1 MAVIMTKTHFAGVT
15 LVLSTILFV
24 VFLIYLPVEI
34 AGIRTG
40 NLPFLIINSGLLSI
54 TCSIMIAFGLI
65 VIFKKENVLSQIAI
79 LKRFR
84 HLLFL
89 MVKRDFTT
97 RYRRS
102 VLGIL
107 WSLLNPLLT
116 MLVLTLVFS
125 TIFRFDIPNFPVYL
139 LSGQLIF
146 SFFSESTTLAMGSII
161 GGAGIIKKVYVPK
174 YIFPVSRVL
183 SSMVNLFFSFIAFLF
198 VVFVTR
204 APLHWTIILVPIPI
218 LYTLVF
224 SFGVALLLSSL
235 AVFFRDLTYIYGI
248 MITLL
253 TFLTPLFYPVSML
266 PDQVF
271 YLIHLNPLFHY
282 VTYFRALAIDGV
294 LPGLWENIICT
305 GFALGALCFG
315 LYVSVLQQDKY
326 ILYL

>member
-1 MAVIMTKTHFAGVT
+1 MTKTHFAGVT

-34 AGIRTG
+34 AGVRTS

-65 VIFKKENVLSQIAI
+65 VIFKKENVVSQIAI
-79 LKRFR
+79 FKRFR

-125 TIFRFDIPNFPVYL
+125 TIFRWDIPNFPVYL
-139 LSGQLIF
+139 LSGQLVF

-204 APLHWTIILVPIPI
+204 APLHWTMILVPIPI

-224 SFGVALLLSSL
+224 SFGVGLLLSSL

-266 PDQVF
+266 PDRVF

-282 VTYFRALAIDGV
+282 VTYFRTLALDGAI
-294 LPGLWENIICT
+294 PGLWENIICT
-305 GFALGALCFG
+305 GFSLGALCFG

>member
-1 MAVIMTKTHFAGVT
+1 MTKTHFAGIT

-40 NLPFLIINSGLLSI
+40 NLAFLIIHSGFLSI

-65 VIFKKENVLSQIAI
+65 VIFKKENVVSQIAI
-79 LKRFR
+79 FKRFR
-84 HLLFL
+84 HLLIL

-102 VLGIL
+102 VLGVL

-125 TIFRFDIPNFPVYL
+125 TIFRFGIPNFPVYL

-198 VVFVTR
+198 VVFATR
-204 APLHWTIILVPIPI
+204 APLHWTIFLIPIPI
-218 LYTLVF
+218 LYTLIF
-224 SFGVALLLSSL
+224 SFGIALLLSSL

-253 TFLTPLFYPVSML
+253 TFLTPLFYPVDIL
-266 PDQVF
+266 PDRVF
-271 YLIHLNPLFHY
+271 YLIHLNPMFHY
-282 VTYFRALAIDGV
+282 VTYFRSLAIDGAI
-294 LPGLWENIICT
+294 PGLWENIICT

>member
-1 MAVIMTKTHFAGVT
+1 MTKTHFVGIT
-15 LVLSTILFV
+15 IVLSIILFI
-24 VFLIYLPVEI
+24 VFLIYLPIEI
-34 AGIRTG
+34 AGVRAG
-40 NLPFLIINSGLLSI
+40 NLVFLMINAGFLAL
-54 TCSIMIAFGLI
+54 TCAIMTVFGLI
-65 VIFKKENVLSQIAI
+65 LILKKENLIEQIAVF
-79 LKRFR
+79 KRFR
-84 HLLFL
+84 HLMLL

-125 TIFRFDIPNFPVYL
+125 TLFRFDIPNFPAYL

-146 SFFSESTTLAMGSII
+146 SFFSESTTSAMGSII
-161 GGAGIIKKVYVPK
+161 GSAGMIKKVYVPK
-174 YIFPVSRVL
+174 YIFPISRVL

-218 LYTLVF
+218 LYTLIF

-235 AVFFRDLTYIYGI
+235 TVFFRDLNYIYGI
-248 MITLL
+248 TITLL
-253 TFLTPLFYPVSML
+253 TFLTPLFYPVSIL
-266 PDQVF
+266 PERVF
-271 YLIHLNPLFHY
+271 YLIHLNPMFHY
-282 VTYFRALAIDGV
+282 VTYFRDLALYGV
-294 LPGLWENIICT
+294 LPGLWENIICI
-305 GFALGALCFG
+305 GFASGALCFG
-315 LYVSVLQQDKY
+315 LYVSILQQDKY